1 MAFKTEKDVLTMAQK
16 DGQYW
21 SDYDKERQD
30 VTLMRGC
37 PSTPQKR
44 ITSPP
49 KPMQTRN
56 TKTGKQ
62 RVSGAK
68 MEDIPQVVTVPVL

>member
-21 SDYDKERQD
+21 SDYDKELAR
-30 VTLMRGC
+30 R

-49 KPMQTRN
+49 KPMQTKN
-56 TKTGKQ
+56 TGTGKQ

-68 MEDIPQVVTVPVL
+68 MEDTPQVVTVPVL